1 MNISSFIEAKMKQ
14 GDKEGKQCLKEIG
27 TALNKDHRYFDLD
40 SMVKA
45 MDDDTMERL
54 EKAIER
60 VKFNKKRF
68 CQWETC
74 TKKQA
79 LNMNAC
85 HTHSTGYKLE
95 GEFGGEYGYFKYL
108 KPLTEEQ
115 EEWIIE
121 FTECCYYS
129 GQPCQGNQDGTA
141 EEDCECILG
150 KEYASLILTPLGDE
164 YAHIKA
170 DNWKLGD

>member
-1 MNISSFIEAKMKQ
+1 MNFSSFIEAKMKQ
-14 GDKEGKQCLKEIG
+14 GDKEGNQCLKEIG
-27 TALNKDHRYFDLD
+27 SALNKERYLDLD
-40 SMVKA
+40 SMVEA
-45 MDDDTMERL
+45 MNDDTMERL
-54 EKAIER
+54 EEAIER

-74 TKKQA
+74 TKKEAQ
-79 LNMNAC
+79 NKKAC
-85 HTHSTGYKLE
+85 HTHSTGYKTD

-115 EEWIIE
+115 EEWVSE
-121 FTECCYYS
+121 FTECCYYY
-129 GQPCQGNQDGTA
+129 GQPCQRNQDGTA
-141 EEDCECILG
+141 EFCCECILG

-164 YAHIKA
+164 YAHIEA